1 MSFKPFIKRA
11 WPKAPVLAA
20 VLAIALA
27 GMLAASTQ
35 ALAGTVPPERQ
46 AALLH
51 LLRQDCGSC
60 HGMTMK
66 GGLGPGLLP
75 AQLDGK
81 SDDSLVAIILDG
93 VDGKPMP
100 PWRPLLS
107 PGEAAWMVKQL
118 KEGLK

>member
-1 MSFKPFIKRA
+1 MLPKPCIKRA
-11 WPKAPVLAA
+11 LLKTSALLMTLVLSMP
-20 VLAIALA
+20 ALA
-27 GMLAASTQ
+27 GA
-35 ALAGTVPPERQ
+35 VPPERQ
-46 AALLH
+46 AALMH

-75 AQLDGK
+75 VHLREK
-81 SDDSLVAIILDG
+81 SDDSLVTIILDG